1 MRSVT
6 SIKVIPTAFF
16 YPSVTRTEAYEAFK
30 TGDGVLQ
37 KPMNNSVNTT
47 LKFGRPWWQS
57 YHVDMQQDGAVVKTY
72 IPAAGIDSR
81 ENLGQS
87 QALGAVVFLDRPW
100 ELSLYGTAQNM
111 QSSFS

>member
-1 MRSVT
+1 
-6 SIKVIPTAFF
+6 
-16 YPSVTRTEAYEAFK
+16 
-30 TGDGVLQ
+30 
-37 KPMNNSVNTT
+37 MNNSVNTT

-87 QALGAVVFLDRPW
+87 QALGLLFFWTAPGNLAI
-100 ELSLYGTAQNM
+100 TAQYRIYSLHCHESCDP
-111 QSSFS
+111 SSCNERLYVILI

>member
-1 MRSVT
+1 
-6 SIKVIPTAFF
+6 
-16 YPSVTRTEAYEAFK
+16 
-30 TGDGVLQ
+30 
-37 KPMNNSVNTT
+37 
-47 LKFGRPWWQS
+47 
-57 YHVDMQQDGAVVKTY
+57 MQQDGAVVKTY

-100 ELSLYGTAQNM
+100 ELSHYGTVQNM